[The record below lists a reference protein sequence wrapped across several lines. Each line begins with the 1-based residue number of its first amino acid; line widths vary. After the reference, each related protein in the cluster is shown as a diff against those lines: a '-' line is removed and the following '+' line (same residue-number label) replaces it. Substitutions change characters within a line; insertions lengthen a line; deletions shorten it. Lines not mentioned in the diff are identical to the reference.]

1 MEGKRLLLVAIA
13 AGHLLTLLLVVVIN
27 LVLFLGEAINLAQL
41 VFRCSAMVVM
51 PAIIGGVVFF
61 LMGRDSLK
69 AALATMIALLVISMV
84 LTLNTR
90 PPERRPVDTN
100 IRQQQEEERRER
112 EMKEQRGERI
122 TAMAPWRAS
131 DPHRGAASAA

>member
-27 LVLFLGEAINLAQL
+27 LVLFLGETINLAQL

>member
-41 VFRCSAMVVM
+41 VFRCLAMVVM